1 MGVSF
6 TSCGELAA
14 SFQEG
19 ARSGSEYMNAVF
31 ANAQRN
37 TPPIA
42 APAAS
47 PLVYAPPTTAVSPM
61 NAVRT
66 HAYDLNCIAMHNYI
80 NLLHQGI
87 APKGDLA
94 HAAWQEYLR
103 LYEAFQQLK
112 QQKNAL
118 SLNPGVPL
126 QQRSILNN
134 QMTYQLRKMAD
145 AGKQFKDA
153 SLRGLYVIC
162 SDDEAYSIYKQYSFT
177 NCFWYL
183 Y

>member
-94 HAAWQEYLR
+94 HAALQEYLR

-112 QQKNAL
+112 LQKNAL
-118 SLNPGVPL
+118 SHNPGVPL

-134 QMTYQLRKMAD
+134 QMTCQLRKMAD
-145 AGKQFKDA
+145 AGKQFQDA
-153 SLRGLYVIC
+153 RLRGLRVIY
-162 SDDEAYSIYKQYSFT
+162 SDNEAYSIDSQYNITYFT
-177 NCFWYL
+177 FFL
-183 Y
+183 